1 LIDRLRR
8 SQESAVAQPTSAS
21 TDIRA
26 HQRMI
31 KRRLKVMFP
40 VEDSGSFA
48 SLLAALDN
56 QEADRKSRR

>member
-1 LIDRLRR
+1 
-8 SQESAVAQPTSAS
+8 VAQHTSAS
-21 TDIRA
+21 TEVRA
-26 HQRMI
+26 HQRML

-56 QEADRKSRR
+56 QEVDRKTRREP